1 MELALRWRRHYIL
14 TARIPKQPAYLVRKR
29 LIHEFQMACK
39 ALKLFRII
47 FLPLRALQVLIIT
60 APRLLLAAVAILNE
74 SSTSRE

>member
-14 TARIPKQPAYLVRKR
+14 TARFPRQPAYLVRKR

-39 ALKLFRII
+39 VLKLFRII
-47 FLPLRALQVLIIT
+47 FLPLRALQVLIT